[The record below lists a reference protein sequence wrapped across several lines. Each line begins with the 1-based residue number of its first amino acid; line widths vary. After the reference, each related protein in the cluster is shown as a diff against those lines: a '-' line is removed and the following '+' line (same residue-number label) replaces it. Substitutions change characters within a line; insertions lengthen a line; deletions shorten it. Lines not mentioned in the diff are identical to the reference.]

1 MRMSR
6 DKHFSTSDLNL
17 SAVLV
22 ANGFP
27 LEYIL
32 KDDLSKATFYFLKSK
47 QLDELIDKYW
57 RLELVIEPHDLFNS
71 LKALKNR
78 MYSEN

>member
-1 MRMSR
+1 MGN
-6 DKHFSTSDLNL
+6 KEYFSTSDLNL

-27 LEYIL
+27 LEYIE
-32 KDDLSKATFYFLKSK
+32 KDDLSKSTFHFIKSK
-47 QLDELIDKYW
+47 QLDQLIEQYW
-57 RLELVIEPHDLFNS
+57 RLELRIEPHELFNS

-78 MYSEN
+78 MYNEY